1 MYPNKEEAM
10 DKIRKLSIDLETY
23 SPEDLAK
30 CGVYKY
36 AENPAFGILLFG
48 VSANDGPV
56 IVYDIACGEEP
67 PDEILEALT
76 NNSVEKW
83 AYNASFERVC
93 LSVWLR
99 RHHPGFFKGY
109 GAPDDAVRGYLDPTG
124 WKCSRIWGAYNGLP
138 LSLEKIGTV
147 LGFEQQKLKE
157 GKDLIRYFC
166 SPCKPTKVNGGR
178 TRNLPADAPDKWEL
192 FKKYNQRDV
201 EVEMQIQQRLKNYP
215 VPDFV
220 WDEYHIDQTI
230 NDRGILCDTE
240 VVGNAIKIDALTKA
254 DLMQQLQRLTGLE
267 NPNSVAQM
275 KDWLSRT
282 GVEMESL
289 GKKEVAALLKEDI
302 PEHVKQVLRLRQ
314 MLAKSSVKKYQAMQT
329 AMCSDHRCRG
339 MFQFYG
345 ANRSGRFAGRIVQ
358 LQNLPQNHLPDLEEA
373 RDLVRAGNYAALDL
387 LYDSVP
393 QVLSELIRTAFIPK
407 PGMKFVVSD
416 YSSIEAR
423 VLAYLAGE
431 THTIES
437 FARGEDLYCA
447 TASAM
452 FHKPVVKHGING
464 ELRQKGKIAT
474 LACIAEGQLVLTN
487 HGLIPIERVTTDDL
501 VWDGEQFVHH
511 DGVVCRGVKEVITY
525 EGLTATKDHL
535 VWVSGEPWPV
545 RFGDA
550 AACGSHLVKTGN
562 GRTPV
567 RLGED
572 NLPGETLVREMEP
585 LLRAD
590 AVHGVR
596 INPVAESE
604 QPDYREV
611 KWLSALLATSADP
624 SLARSET
631 DGCQAALHESK
642 RPGICQ
648 LWWAWDFLLLLFYP
662 GSWPVS
668 HRYFR
673 PSGQGSADRSDQYK
687 RELRKGEYPLCFSVG
702 EQPEQTLDRTDEIR
716 ADLLALLL
724 SGRDPETVLRRNTGR
739 DHSGRGN
746 SCVRET
752 EELEEHPRTAR
763 VYDIRNAGRYHRF
776 TVSGC
781 LVHNCG
787 YGGSVGALKA
797 MGALDMGLTEDELQP
812 IVTAWREANPHI
824 VKYWWDI
831 DAAVMKAVKLH
842 LPSQVGAISIYYQS
856 GMLFIKLPSG
866 RRLSYVQPRIGQNQY
881 GNDCVTYM
889 GIDQQHWERIESY
902 GPKFVENIVQGVAR
916 DILCFAM
923 KNLRDRFIVGHVH
936 DELIIEVPMD
946 ASMQEICDIMGQ
958 TPDWMPGML
967 LRADGYE
974 CRFYQ
979 KD

>member
-1 MYPNKEEAM
+1 M

-23 SPEDLAK
+23 SPEDLKK
-30 CGVYKY
+30 CGVYRY
-36 AENPAFGILLFG
+36 SESPEFAILLFG
-48 VSANDGPV
+48 VSVNDSPV
-56 IVYDIACGEEP
+56 TVYDIASDEEP

-76 NNSVEKW
+76 DNSVEKW

-109 GAPDDAVRGYLDPTG
+109 GVPDDSVKGYLDPTG

-138 LSLEKIGTV
+138 LSLEMIGTV

-178 TRNLPADAPDKWEL
+178 TRNLPADAPDKWAL

-201 EVEMQIQQRLKNYP
+201 EVEMQIQHRLRNYP
-215 VPDFV
+215 VPDSV

-230 NDRGILCDTE
+230 NDRGILCDTA
-240 VVGNAIKIDALTKA
+240 VVENAIKIDALTKA
-254 DLMQQLQRLTGLE
+254 DLMQKLQRLTGLE
-267 NPNSVAQM
+267 NPNSVVQM
-275 KDWLSRT
+275 KDWLARQ
-282 GVEMESL
+282 GVAIGSL
-289 GKKEVAALLKEDI
+289 GKKDVAALLQKDI
-302 PEHVKQVLRLRQ
+302 PENVRSVLGLRQ

-329 AMCSDHRCRG
+329 AMCLDHRCRG

-358 LQNLPQNHLPDLEEA
+358 LQNLPQNHLPDLEQT
-373 RDLVRAGNYAALDL
+373 RDLVRQNNYAALEM
-387 LYDSVP
+387 LYDKVP

-464 ELRQKGKIAT
+464 GLRQKGKIAT
-474 LACIAEGQLVLTN
+474 LA
-487 HGLIPIERVTTDDL
+487 
-501 VWDGEQFVHH
+501 
-511 DGVVCRGVKEVITY
+511 
-525 EGLTATKDHL
+525 
-535 VWVSGEPWPV
+535 
-545 RFGDA
+545 
-550 AACGSHLVKTGN
+550 
-562 GRTPV
+562 
-567 RLGED
+567 
-572 NLPGETLVREMEP
+572 
-585 LLRAD
+585 
-590 AVHGVR
+590 
-596 INPVAESE
+596 
-604 QPDYREV
+604 
-611 KWLSALLATSADP
+611 
-624 SLARSET
+624 
-631 DGCQAALHESK
+631 
-642 RPGICQ
+642 
-648 LWWAWDFLLLLFYP
+648 
-662 GSWPVS
+662 
-668 HRYFR
+668 
-673 PSGQGSADRSDQYK
+673 
-687 RELRKGEYPLCFSVG
+687 
-702 EQPEQTLDRTDEIR
+702 
-716 ADLLALLL
+716 
-724 SGRDPETVLRRNTGR
+724 
-739 DHSGRGN
+739 
-746 SCVRET
+746 
-752 EELEEHPRTAR
+752 
-763 VYDIRNAGRYHRF
+763 
-776 TVSGC
+776 
-781 LVHNCG
+781 CG

-797 MGALDMGLTEDELQP
+797 MGALDMGLKEEELQP

-831 DAAVMKAVKLH
+831 DAAVMKAVRLH
-842 LPSQVGAISIYYQS
+842 LPSQVGTVHIYYQS

-866 RRLSYVQPRIGQNQY
+866 RRLSYVQPRIGQNQF

-889 GIDQQHWERIESY
+889 GIDQQHWSRIESY

-936 DELIIEVPMD
+936 DELIIEVPKD
-946 ASMQEICDIMGQ
+946 TSMQEICDLMGK
-958 TPDWMPGML
+958 TPDWMPGLL

-974 CRFYQ
+974 CMFYQ

>member
-1 MYPNKEEAM
+1 M

-23 SPEDLAK
+23 SPEDLKK
-30 CGVYKY
+30 CGVYRY
-36 AENPAFGILLFG
+36 SESPEFAILLFG
-48 VSANDGPV
+48 VSVNDSPV
-56 IVYDIACGEEP
+56 TVYDIASDEEP

-76 NNSVEKW
+76 DNSVEKW

-109 GAPDDAVRGYLDPTG
+109 GVPDDSVKGYLDPTG

-138 LSLEKIGTV
+138 LSLEMIGTV

-178 TRNLPADAPDKWEL
+178 TRNLPSDAPDKWVL

-201 EVEMQIQQRLKNYP
+201 EVEMQIQKRLKNYP
-215 VPDFV
+215 VPDSV
-220 WDEYHIDQTI
+220 WEEYHIDQMI
-230 NDRGILCDTE
+230 NDRGILCDTA
-240 VVGNAIKIDALTKA
+240 VVENAIKIDALTKA
-254 DLMQQLQRLTGLE
+254 DLMQKLQRLTGLE

-275 KDWLSRT
+275 KDWLARQ
-282 GVEMESL
+282 GVAIGSL
-289 GKKEVAALLKEDI
+289 GKKEVAALLQKDL
-302 PEHVKQVLRLRQ
+302 PENVRSVLGLRQ
-314 MLAKSSVKKYQAMQT
+314 MLAKSSVKKYQAMQN
-329 AMCSDHRCRG
+329 AMCLDHRCRG

-358 LQNLPQNHLPDLEEA
+358 LQNLPQNHLPDLEQA
-373 RDLVRAGNYAALDL
+373 RDLVRQNNYAALEM
-387 LYDSVP
+387 LYDNVP
-393 QVLSELIRTAFIPK
+393 QVLSELIRTAFFPK

-474 LACIAEGQLVLTN
+474 LAC
-487 HGLIPIERVTTDDL
+487 
-501 VWDGEQFVHH
+501 
-511 DGVVCRGVKEVITY
+511 
-525 EGLTATKDHL
+525 
-535 VWVSGEPWPV
+535 
-545 RFGDA
+545 
-550 AACGSHLVKTGN
+550 
-562 GRTPV
+562 
-567 RLGED
+567 
-572 NLPGETLVREMEP
+572 
-585 LLRAD
+585 
-590 AVHGVR
+590 
-596 INPVAESE
+596 
-604 QPDYREV
+604 
-611 KWLSALLATSADP
+611 
-624 SLARSET
+624 
-631 DGCQAALHESK
+631 
-642 RPGICQ
+642 
-648 LWWAWDFLLLLFYP
+648 
-662 GSWPVS
+662 
-668 HRYFR
+668 
-673 PSGQGSADRSDQYK
+673 
-687 RELRKGEYPLCFSVG
+687 
-702 EQPEQTLDRTDEIR
+702 
-716 ADLLALLL
+716 
-724 SGRDPETVLRRNTGR
+724 
-739 DHSGRGN
+739 
-746 SCVRET
+746 
-752 EELEEHPRTAR
+752 
-763 VYDIRNAGRYHRF
+763 
-776 TVSGC
+776 
-781 LVHNCG
+781 G

-797 MGALDMGLTEDELQP
+797 MGALDMGLKEEELQP

-824 VKYWWDI
+824 VKYWWNV
-831 DAAVMKAVKLH
+831 DAAVMKAVRLH
-842 LPSQVGAISIYYQS
+842 LPSQVGSVHIYYQS

-866 RRLSYVQPRIGQNQY
+866 RRLSYVQPRIGQNQF

-889 GIDQQHWERIESY
+889 GIDQQHWSRIESY

-936 DELIIEVPMD
+936 DELIIEVPKETN
-946 ASMQEICDIMGQ
+946 MQEICDIMGQ
-958 TPDWMPGML
+958 TPDWMPSLL

-974 CRFYQ
+974 CMFYQ

>member
-1 MYPNKEEAM
+1 M

-23 SPEDLAK
+23 SPEELKK

-36 AENPAFGILLFG
+36 AENPEFEILLFG
-48 VSANDGPV
+48 VSVNDSEV
-56 IVYDIACGEEP
+56 VVYDIACGNEP

-76 NNSVEKW
+76 DNSVEKW

-109 GAPDDAVRGYLDPTG
+109 GAPDDSVKGYLDPTG

-138 LSLEKIGTV
+138 LSLEMIGAV

-178 TRNLPADAPDKWEL
+178 TRNLPKDAPDKWAL
-192 FKKYNQRDV
+192 FKKYNKRDV
-201 EVEMQIQQRLKNYP
+201 EVEMQIQKRLKNYP
-215 VPDFV
+215 VPDSV
-220 WDEYHIDQTI
+220 WDEYHIDQLI
-230 NDRGILCDTE
+230 NDRGILCDTA
-240 VVGNAIKIDALTKA
+240 VVENAIRIDALTKA
-254 DLMQQLQRLTGLE
+254 DLMRQLQRLTGLE

-275 KDWLSRT
+275 KDWLAQQ
-282 GVEMESL
+282 GVAIDSL
-289 GKKEVAALLKEDI
+289 GKKEVAALLNEDI

-358 LQNLPQNHLPDLEEA
+358 LQNLPQNHLLDLEEA
-373 RDLVRAGNYAALDL
+373 RDLVKRNDYAALDL
-387 LYDSVP
+387 LYGSVP

-474 LACIAEGQLVLTN
+474 LAC
-487 HGLIPIERVTTDDL
+487 
-501 VWDGEQFVHH
+501 
-511 DGVVCRGVKEVITY
+511 
-525 EGLTATKDHL
+525 
-535 VWVSGEPWPV
+535 
-545 RFGDA
+545 
-550 AACGSHLVKTGN
+550 
-562 GRTPV
+562 
-567 RLGED
+567 
-572 NLPGETLVREMEP
+572 
-585 LLRAD
+585 
-590 AVHGVR
+590 
-596 INPVAESE
+596 
-604 QPDYREV
+604 
-611 KWLSALLATSADP
+611 
-624 SLARSET
+624 
-631 DGCQAALHESK
+631 
-642 RPGICQ
+642 
-648 LWWAWDFLLLLFYP
+648 
-662 GSWPVS
+662 
-668 HRYFR
+668 
-673 PSGQGSADRSDQYK
+673 
-687 RELRKGEYPLCFSVG
+687 
-702 EQPEQTLDRTDEIR
+702 
-716 ADLLALLL
+716 
-724 SGRDPETVLRRNTGR
+724 
-739 DHSGRGN
+739 
-746 SCVRET
+746 
-752 EELEEHPRTAR
+752 
-763 VYDIRNAGRYHRF
+763 
-776 TVSGC
+776 
-781 LVHNCG
+781 G

-797 MGALDMGLTEDELQP
+797 MGALDMGLKEEELQP
-812 IVTAWREANPHI
+812 IVNAWREANPHI
-824 VKYWWDI
+824 VKYWWDV

-842 LPSQVGAISIYYQS
+842 LPSQVGLVYIYYQS

-866 RRLSYVQPRIGQNQY
+866 RRLSYVQPRIGQNQF

-936 DELIIEVPMD
+936 DELIIEVPMETN
-946 ASMQEICDIMGQ
+946 MQEICDIMGQ
-958 TPDWMPGML
+958 TPDWMPSLL

-974 CRFYQ
+974 CMFYQ

>member
-1 MYPNKEEAM
+1 M

-23 SPEDLAK
+23 SPEDLKK
-30 CGVYKY
+30 CGVYRY
-36 AENPAFGILLFG
+36 SESPEFAILLFG
-48 VSANDGPV
+48 VSVNDSPV
-56 IVYDIACGEEP
+56 TVYDIASDEEP

-76 NNSVEKW
+76 DNSVEKW

-109 GAPDDAVRGYLDPTG
+109 GVPDDSVKGYLDPTG

-138 LSLEKIGTV
+138 LSLEMIGTV

-178 TRNLPADAPDKWEL
+178 TRNYPSDAPDKWAL

-201 EVEMQIQQRLKNYP
+201 EVEMQIQHRLRNYP
-215 VPDFV
+215 VPDSV

-230 NDRGILCDTE
+230 NDRGILCDTA
-240 VVGNAIKIDALTKA
+240 VVENAIKIDALTKA
-254 DLMQQLQRLTGLE
+254 DLMQKLQRLTGLE

-275 KDWLSRT
+275 KDWLARQ
-282 GVEMESL
+282 GVAIGSL
-289 GKKEVAALLKEDI
+289 GKKEVVALLQKDL
-302 PEHVKQVLRLRQ
+302 PENVRSVLGLRQ
-314 MLAKSSVKKYQAMQT
+314 MLAKSSVKKYQAMQN
-329 AMCSDHRCRG
+329 AMCLDHRCRG

-358 LQNLPQNHLPDLEEA
+358 LQNLPQNHLPDLEQA
-373 RDLVRAGNYAALDL
+373 RDLVRQNNYAALET
-387 LYDSVP
+387 LYDNVP

-431 THTIES
+431 KHTIES

-474 LACIAEGQLVLTN
+474 LAC
-487 HGLIPIERVTTDDL
+487 
-501 VWDGEQFVHH
+501 
-511 DGVVCRGVKEVITY
+511 
-525 EGLTATKDHL
+525 
-535 VWVSGEPWPV
+535 
-545 RFGDA
+545 
-550 AACGSHLVKTGN
+550 
-562 GRTPV
+562 
-567 RLGED
+567 
-572 NLPGETLVREMEP
+572 
-585 LLRAD
+585 
-590 AVHGVR
+590 
-596 INPVAESE
+596 
-604 QPDYREV
+604 
-611 KWLSALLATSADP
+611 
-624 SLARSET
+624 
-631 DGCQAALHESK
+631 
-642 RPGICQ
+642 
-648 LWWAWDFLLLLFYP
+648 
-662 GSWPVS
+662 
-668 HRYFR
+668 
-673 PSGQGSADRSDQYK
+673 
-687 RELRKGEYPLCFSVG
+687 
-702 EQPEQTLDRTDEIR
+702 
-716 ADLLALLL
+716 
-724 SGRDPETVLRRNTGR
+724 
-739 DHSGRGN
+739 
-746 SCVRET
+746 
-752 EELEEHPRTAR
+752 
-763 VYDIRNAGRYHRF
+763 
-776 TVSGC
+776 
-781 LVHNCG
+781 G

-797 MGALDMGLTEDELQP
+797 MGALDMGLKEEELQP

-824 VKYWWDI
+824 VKYWWDV
-831 DAAVMKAVKLH
+831 DAAVMKAVRLH
-842 LPSQVGAISIYYQS
+842 LPSQVGSVYIYYQS

-866 RRLSYVQPRIGQNQY
+866 RRLSYVQPRIGQNQF

-889 GIDQQHWERIESY
+889 GIDQQHWSRIESY

-936 DELIIEVPMD
+936 DELIIEVSKD
-946 ASMQEICDIMGQ
+946 TNMQEICDIMGQ
-958 TPDWMPGML
+958 TPDWMPGLL

-974 CRFYQ
+974 CMFYQ

>member
-1 MYPNKEEAM
+1 M

-23 SPEDLAK
+23 SPEDLKK
-30 CGVYKY
+30 CGVYRY
-36 AENPAFGILLFG
+36 SESPEFAILLFG
-48 VSANDGPV
+48 VSVNDSPV
-56 IVYDIACGEEP
+56 TVYDIASDEEP

-76 NNSVEKW
+76 DNSVEKW

-109 GAPDDAVRGYLDPTG
+109 GAPDDSVKGYLDPTD

-138 LSLEKIGTV
+138 LSLEMIGTV

-178 TRNLPADAPDKWEL
+178 TRNLPSDAPDKWAL

-201 EVEMQIQQRLKNYP
+201 EVEMQIQHRLRNYP
-215 VPDFV
+215 VPDSV

-230 NDRGILCDTE
+230 NDRGILCDTA
-240 VVGNAIKIDALTKA
+240 VVENAIKIDALTKA
-254 DLMQQLQRLTGLE
+254 DLMQKLQRLTGLE

-275 KDWLSRT
+275 KDWLARQ
-282 GVEMESL
+282 GVAIESL
-289 GKKEVAALLKEDI
+289 GKKAVAALLQKDL
-302 PEHVKQVLRLRQ
+302 PENVRSVLGLRQ

-329 AMCSDHRCRG
+329 AMCLDHRCRG

-358 LQNLPQNHLPDLEEA
+358 LQNLPQNHLPDLEQA
-373 RDLVRAGNYAALDL
+373 RDLVRQNNYAALEM
-387 LYDSVP
+387 LYDNVP

-474 LACIAEGQLVLTN
+474 LAC
-487 HGLIPIERVTTDDL
+487 
-501 VWDGEQFVHH
+501 
-511 DGVVCRGVKEVITY
+511 
-525 EGLTATKDHL
+525 
-535 VWVSGEPWPV
+535 
-545 RFGDA
+545 
-550 AACGSHLVKTGN
+550 
-562 GRTPV
+562 
-567 RLGED
+567 
-572 NLPGETLVREMEP
+572 
-585 LLRAD
+585 
-590 AVHGVR
+590 
-596 INPVAESE
+596 
-604 QPDYREV
+604 
-611 KWLSALLATSADP
+611 
-624 SLARSET
+624 
-631 DGCQAALHESK
+631 
-642 RPGICQ
+642 
-648 LWWAWDFLLLLFYP
+648 
-662 GSWPVS
+662 
-668 HRYFR
+668 
-673 PSGQGSADRSDQYK
+673 
-687 RELRKGEYPLCFSVG
+687 
-702 EQPEQTLDRTDEIR
+702 
-716 ADLLALLL
+716 
-724 SGRDPETVLRRNTGR
+724 
-739 DHSGRGN
+739 
-746 SCVRET
+746 
-752 EELEEHPRTAR
+752 
-763 VYDIRNAGRYHRF
+763 
-776 TVSGC
+776 
-781 LVHNCG
+781 G

-797 MGALDMGLTEDELQP
+797 MGALDMGLKEEELQP

-824 VKYWWDI
+824 VKYWWNV
-831 DAAVMKAVKLH
+831 DAAVMKAVRLH
-842 LPSQVGAISIYYQS
+842 LPSQVGSVYIYYQS

-866 RRLSYVQPRIGQNQY
+866 RRLSYVQPRIGQNQF

-889 GIDQQHWERIESY
+889 GIDQQHWSRIESY

-936 DELIIEVPMD
+936 DELIIEVSKD
-946 ASMQEICDIMGQ
+946 TNIQEICDIMGQ
-958 TPDWMPGML
+958 TPDWMPGLL

-974 CRFYQ
+974 CMFYQ

>member
-1 MYPNKEEAM
+1 M

-23 SPEDLAK
+23 SPEDLKK
-30 CGVYKY
+30 CGVYRY
-36 AENPAFGILLFG
+36 SESPEFAILLFG
-48 VSANDGPV
+48 VSVNDSPV
-56 IVYDIACGEEP
+56 TVYDIASDEEP

-76 NNSVEKW
+76 DNSVEKW

-109 GAPDDAVRGYLDPTG
+109 GVPDDSVKGYLDPTG

-138 LSLEKIGTV
+138 LSLEMIGTV

-178 TRNLPADAPDKWEL
+178 TRNYPSDAPDKWAL

-201 EVEMQIQQRLKNYP
+201 EVEMQIQKRLKNYP
-215 VPDFV
+215 VPDSV
-220 WDEYHIDQTI
+220 WEEYHIDQMI
-230 NDRGILCDTE
+230 NDRGILCDTA
-240 VVGNAIKIDALTKA
+240 VVENAIKIDALTKA
-254 DLMQQLQRLTGLE
+254 DLMQKLQRLTGLE

-275 KDWLSRT
+275 KDWLARQ
-282 GVEMESL
+282 GVAIESL
-289 GKKEVAALLKEDI
+289 GKKEVAALLQKDL
-302 PEHVKQVLRLRQ
+302 PENVRSVLGLRQ

-329 AMCSDHRCRG
+329 AMCLDHRCRG

-358 LQNLPQNHLPDLEEA
+358 LQNLPQNHLPDLEQA
-373 RDLVRAGNYAALDL
+373 RDLVRQNNYAALEM
-387 LYDSVP
+387 LYDNVP

-474 LACIAEGQLVLTN
+474 LAC
-487 HGLIPIERVTTDDL
+487 
-501 VWDGEQFVHH
+501 
-511 DGVVCRGVKEVITY
+511 
-525 EGLTATKDHL
+525 
-535 VWVSGEPWPV
+535 
-545 RFGDA
+545 
-550 AACGSHLVKTGN
+550 
-562 GRTPV
+562 
-567 RLGED
+567 
-572 NLPGETLVREMEP
+572 
-585 LLRAD
+585 
-590 AVHGVR
+590 
-596 INPVAESE
+596 
-604 QPDYREV
+604 
-611 KWLSALLATSADP
+611 
-624 SLARSET
+624 
-631 DGCQAALHESK
+631 
-642 RPGICQ
+642 
-648 LWWAWDFLLLLFYP
+648 
-662 GSWPVS
+662 
-668 HRYFR
+668 
-673 PSGQGSADRSDQYK
+673 
-687 RELRKGEYPLCFSVG
+687 
-702 EQPEQTLDRTDEIR
+702 
-716 ADLLALLL
+716 
-724 SGRDPETVLRRNTGR
+724 
-739 DHSGRGN
+739 
-746 SCVRET
+746 
-752 EELEEHPRTAR
+752 
-763 VYDIRNAGRYHRF
+763 
-776 TVSGC
+776 
-781 LVHNCG
+781 G

-797 MGALDMGLTEDELQP
+797 MGALDMGLKEEELQP

-831 DAAVMKAVKLH
+831 DAAVIKAVRLH
-842 LPSQVGAISIYYQS
+842 LPSQVGTVHIYYQS

-866 RRLSYVQPRIGQNQY
+866 RRLSYVQPRIGQNQF

-889 GIDQQHWERIESY
+889 GIDQQHWSRIESY
-902 GPKFVENIVQGVAR
+902 GPKFVENIVQGVSR

-936 DELIIEVPMD
+936 DELIIEVSKD
-946 ASMQEICDIMGQ
+946 TNMQEICDIMGQ
-958 TPDWMPGML
+958 TPDWMPDLL

-974 CRFYQ
+974 CMFYQ

>member
-1 MYPNKEEAM
+1 M

-23 SPEDLAK
+23 SPEDLKK
-30 CGVYKY
+30 CGVYRY
-36 AENPAFGILLFG
+36 SESPEFAILLFG
-48 VSANDGPV
+48 VSVNGSPV
-56 IVYDIACGEEP
+56 TVYDIASDEEP

-76 NNSVEKW
+76 DNSVEKW

-109 GAPDDAVRGYLDPTG
+109 GVPDDSVKGYLDPTG

-138 LSLEKIGTV
+138 LSLEMIGTV

-157 GKDLIRYFC
+157 VKDLIRYFC

-178 TRNLPADAPDKWEL
+178 TRNYPSDAPDKWAL

-201 EVEMQIQQRLKNYP
+201 EVEMQIQKRLKNYP
-215 VPDFV
+215 VPDSV
-220 WDEYHIDQTI
+220 WEEYHIDQMI
-230 NDRGILCDTE
+230 NDRGILCDTA
-240 VVGNAIKIDALTKA
+240 VVENAIKIDALTKA
-254 DLMQQLQRLTGLE
+254 DLMQKLQRLTGLE

-275 KDWLSRT
+275 KDWLARQ
-282 GVEMESL
+282 GVAIGSL

-373 RDLVRAGNYAALDL
+373 RDLVKRNDYAALDL
-387 LYDSVP
+387 LYDNVP

-437 FARGEDLYCA
+437 FAKGEDLYCA

-464 ELRQKGKIAT
+464 ELRQKGKSAT
-474 LACIAEGQLVLTN
+474 LA
-487 HGLIPIERVTTDDL
+487 
-501 VWDGEQFVHH
+501 
-511 DGVVCRGVKEVITY
+511 
-525 EGLTATKDHL
+525 
-535 VWVSGEPWPV
+535 
-545 RFGDA
+545 
-550 AACGSHLVKTGN
+550 
-562 GRTPV
+562 
-567 RLGED
+567 
-572 NLPGETLVREMEP
+572 
-585 LLRAD
+585 
-590 AVHGVR
+590 
-596 INPVAESE
+596 
-604 QPDYREV
+604 
-611 KWLSALLATSADP
+611 
-624 SLARSET
+624 
-631 DGCQAALHESK
+631 
-642 RPGICQ
+642 
-648 LWWAWDFLLLLFYP
+648 
-662 GSWPVS
+662 
-668 HRYFR
+668 
-673 PSGQGSADRSDQYK
+673 
-687 RELRKGEYPLCFSVG
+687 
-702 EQPEQTLDRTDEIR
+702 
-716 ADLLALLL
+716 
-724 SGRDPETVLRRNTGR
+724 
-739 DHSGRGN
+739 
-746 SCVRET
+746 
-752 EELEEHPRTAR
+752 
-763 VYDIRNAGRYHRF
+763 
-776 TVSGC
+776 
-781 LVHNCG
+781 CG

-797 MGALDMGLTEDELQP
+797 MGALDMGLKEEELQP

-831 DAAVMKAVKLH
+831 DAAVMKAVRLH
-842 LPSQVGAISIYYQS
+842 LPSQVGSVYIYYQS
-856 GMLFIKLPSG
+856 GMLFINLPSG
-866 RRLSYVQPRIGQNQY
+866 RRLSYVQPRIGQNQF

-889 GIDQQHWERIESY
+889 GIDQQHWSRIESY

-936 DELIIEVPMD
+936 DELIIEVPKETN
-946 ASMQEICDIMGQ
+946 MQEICDLMGK
-958 TPDWMPGML
+958 TPDWMPGLL

-974 CRFYQ
+974 CLFYQ

>member
-1 MYPNKEEAM
+1 M

-23 SPEDLAK
+23 SPEDLKK
-30 CGVYKY
+30 CGVYRY
-36 AENPAFGILLFG
+36 SESPEFAILLFG
-48 VSANDGPV
+48 ISVNDGPV
-56 IVYDIACGEEP
+56 TVYDIASDEEP

-76 NNSVEKW
+76 DNSVEKW

-109 GAPDDAVRGYLDPTG
+109 GAPDDSVKGYLDPTG

-138 LSLEKIGTV
+138 LSLEMIGTV

-178 TRNLPADAPDKWEL
+178 TRNYPSDAPDKWAL

-201 EVEMQIQQRLKNYP
+201 EVEMQIQKRLKNYP
-215 VPDFV
+215 VPDSV

-230 NDRGILCDTE
+230 NDRGILCDTA
-240 VVGNAIKIDALTKA
+240 VVENAIKIDALTKA
-254 DLMQQLQRLTGLE
+254 DLMQKLQRLTGLE

-275 KDWLSRT
+275 KDWLARQ
-282 GVEMESL
+282 GVAIESL
-289 GKKEVAALLKEDI
+289 GKKEVATLLQKDL
-302 PEHVKQVLRLRQ
+302 PENVRSVLGLRQ

-329 AMCSDHRCRG
+329 AMCLDHRCRG

-358 LQNLPQNHLPDLEEA
+358 LQNLPQNHLPDLEQA
-373 RDLVRAGNYAALDL
+373 RDLVRQNNYAALEM
-387 LYDSVP
+387 LYDNVP

-474 LACIAEGQLVLTN
+474 LAC
-487 HGLIPIERVTTDDL
+487 
-501 VWDGEQFVHH
+501 
-511 DGVVCRGVKEVITY
+511 
-525 EGLTATKDHL
+525 
-535 VWVSGEPWPV
+535 
-545 RFGDA
+545 
-550 AACGSHLVKTGN
+550 
-562 GRTPV
+562 
-567 RLGED
+567 
-572 NLPGETLVREMEP
+572 
-585 LLRAD
+585 
-590 AVHGVR
+590 
-596 INPVAESE
+596 
-604 QPDYREV
+604 
-611 KWLSALLATSADP
+611 
-624 SLARSET
+624 
-631 DGCQAALHESK
+631 
-642 RPGICQ
+642 
-648 LWWAWDFLLLLFYP
+648 
-662 GSWPVS
+662 
-668 HRYFR
+668 
-673 PSGQGSADRSDQYK
+673 
-687 RELRKGEYPLCFSVG
+687 
-702 EQPEQTLDRTDEIR
+702 
-716 ADLLALLL
+716 
-724 SGRDPETVLRRNTGR
+724 
-739 DHSGRGN
+739 
-746 SCVRET
+746 
-752 EELEEHPRTAR
+752 
-763 VYDIRNAGRYHRF
+763 
-776 TVSGC
+776 
-781 LVHNCG
+781 G
-787 YGGSVGALKA
+787 YGGSIGALKA
-797 MGALDMGLTEDELQP
+797 MGALDMGLKEEELQP

-824 VKYWWDI
+824 VKYWWNV
-831 DAAVMKAVKLH
+831 DAAVMKAVRLH
-842 LPSQVGAISIYYQS
+842 LPSQVGSIHIYYQS

-866 RRLSYVQPRIGQNQY
+866 RRLSYVQPRIGQNQF

-889 GIDQQHWERIESY
+889 GIDQQHWSRIESY

-936 DELIIEVPMD
+936 DELIIEVPKETN
-946 ASMQEICDIMGQ
+946 MQEICDLMGQ
-958 TPDWMPGML
+958 TPDWMPGLL

-974 CRFYQ
+974 CMFYQ

>member
-1 MYPNKEEAM
+1 M

-23 SPEDLAK
+23 SPEDLKK
-30 CGVYKY
+30 CGVYRY
-36 AENPAFGILLFG
+36 SESPEFAILLFG
-48 VSANDGPV
+48 VSVNDSPV
-56 IVYDIACGEEP
+56 TVYDIASDEEP

-76 NNSVEKW
+76 DNSVEKW

-109 GAPDDAVRGYLDPTG
+109 GVPDDSVKGYLDPTG

-138 LSLEKIGTV
+138 LSLEMIGTV

-178 TRNLPADAPDKWEL
+178 TRNYPSDAPDKWAL

-201 EVEMQIQQRLKNYP
+201 EVEMQIQKRLKNYT
-215 VPDFV
+215 VPDSV
-220 WDEYHIDQTI
+220 WEEFHIDQMI
-230 NDRGILCDTE
+230 NDRGILCDTA
-240 VVGNAIKIDALTKA
+240 VVENAIKIDALTKA
-254 DLMQQLQRLTGLE
+254 DLMQKLQRLTGLE

-275 KDWLSRT
+275 KDWLARQ
-282 GVEMESL
+282 GVAIESL
-289 GKKEVAALLKEDI
+289 GKKEVVALLQKDL
-302 PEHVKQVLRLRQ
+302 PENVRSVLGLRQ

-329 AMCSDHRCRG
+329 AMCLDHRCRG

-358 LQNLPQNHLPDLEEA
+358 LQNLPQNHLPDLEQA
-373 RDLVRAGNYAALDL
+373 RDLVRQNNYAALEM
-387 LYDSVP
+387 LYDNVP

-474 LACIAEGQLVLTN
+474 LAC
-487 HGLIPIERVTTDDL
+487 
-501 VWDGEQFVHH
+501 
-511 DGVVCRGVKEVITY
+511 
-525 EGLTATKDHL
+525 
-535 VWVSGEPWPV
+535 
-545 RFGDA
+545 
-550 AACGSHLVKTGN
+550 
-562 GRTPV
+562 
-567 RLGED
+567 
-572 NLPGETLVREMEP
+572 
-585 LLRAD
+585 
-590 AVHGVR
+590 
-596 INPVAESE
+596 
-604 QPDYREV
+604 
-611 KWLSALLATSADP
+611 
-624 SLARSET
+624 
-631 DGCQAALHESK
+631 
-642 RPGICQ
+642 
-648 LWWAWDFLLLLFYP
+648 
-662 GSWPVS
+662 
-668 HRYFR
+668 
-673 PSGQGSADRSDQYK
+673 
-687 RELRKGEYPLCFSVG
+687 
-702 EQPEQTLDRTDEIR
+702 
-716 ADLLALLL
+716 
-724 SGRDPETVLRRNTGR
+724 
-739 DHSGRGN
+739 
-746 SCVRET
+746 
-752 EELEEHPRTAR
+752 
-763 VYDIRNAGRYHRF
+763 
-776 TVSGC
+776 
-781 LVHNCG
+781 G

-797 MGALDMGLTEDELQP
+797 MGALDMGLKEEELQP

-831 DAAVMKAVKLH
+831 DAAVMKAVRLH
-842 LPSQVGAISIYYQS
+842 LPSQVGTVQIYYQS

-866 RRLSYVQPRIGQNQY
+866 RRLSYVQPRIGQNQF

-889 GIDQQHWERIESY
+889 GIDQQHWSRIESY
-902 GPKFVENIVQGVAR
+902 GPKFVENIVQGVSR

-923 KNLRDRFIVGHVH
+923 KNLRDRFIVVHVH
-936 DELIIEVPMD
+936 DELIIEVSKD
-946 ASMQEICDIMGQ
+946 TNMQEICDIMGQ
-958 TPDWMPGML
+958 TPDWMPGLL

-974 CRFYQ
+974 CMFYQ

>member
-1 MYPNKEEAM
+1 M

-23 SPEDLAK
+23 SPEDLKK
-30 CGVYKY
+30 CGVYRY
-36 AENPAFGILLFG
+36 SESPEFAILLFG
-48 VSANDGPV
+48 VSVNDGPV
-56 IVYDIACGEEP
+56 TVYDIASDEEP

-76 NNSVEKW
+76 DNSVEKW

-109 GAPDDAVRGYLDPTG
+109 GVPDDSVKGYLDPTG

-138 LSLEKIGTV
+138 LSLEMIGTV

-166 SPCKPTKVNGGR
+166 SPCKPTKVNGSR
-178 TRNLPADAPDKWEL
+178 TRNYPSDAPDKWAL

-201 EVEMQIQQRLKNYP
+201 EVEMQIQHRLRNYP
-215 VPDFV
+215 VPDSV

-230 NDRGILCDTE
+230 NDRGILCDIA
-240 VVGNAIKIDALTKA
+240 VVENAIKIDALTKA
-254 DLMQQLQRLTGLE
+254 DLMQKLQRLTGLE

-275 KDWLSRT
+275 KDWLARQ
-282 GVEMESL
+282 GVAIGSL
-289 GKKEVAALLKEDI
+289 GKKEVATLLQKDLSYNVRSALG
-302 PEHVKQVLRLRQ
+302 LRQ
-314 MLAKSSVKKYQAMQT
+314 MLAKSSVKKYQAMQN
-329 AMCSDHRCRG
+329 AMCLDHRCRG

-358 LQNLPQNHLPDLEEA
+358 LQNLPQNHLPDLEQA
-373 RDLVRAGNYAALDL
+373 RDLVRQNNYAALEM
-387 LYDSVP
+387 LYDNVP

-474 LACIAEGQLVLTN
+474 LAC
-487 HGLIPIERVTTDDL
+487 
-501 VWDGEQFVHH
+501 
-511 DGVVCRGVKEVITY
+511 
-525 EGLTATKDHL
+525 
-535 VWVSGEPWPV
+535 
-545 RFGDA
+545 
-550 AACGSHLVKTGN
+550 
-562 GRTPV
+562 
-567 RLGED
+567 
-572 NLPGETLVREMEP
+572 
-585 LLRAD
+585 
-590 AVHGVR
+590 
-596 INPVAESE
+596 
-604 QPDYREV
+604 
-611 KWLSALLATSADP
+611 
-624 SLARSET
+624 
-631 DGCQAALHESK
+631 
-642 RPGICQ
+642 
-648 LWWAWDFLLLLFYP
+648 
-662 GSWPVS
+662 
-668 HRYFR
+668 
-673 PSGQGSADRSDQYK
+673 
-687 RELRKGEYPLCFSVG
+687 
-702 EQPEQTLDRTDEIR
+702 
-716 ADLLALLL
+716 
-724 SGRDPETVLRRNTGR
+724 
-739 DHSGRGN
+739 
-746 SCVRET
+746 
-752 EELEEHPRTAR
+752 
-763 VYDIRNAGRYHRF
+763 
-776 TVSGC
+776 
-781 LVHNCG
+781 G

-797 MGALDMGLTEDELQP
+797 MGALDMGLKEEELQP

-824 VKYWWDI
+824 VKYWWNV
-831 DAAVMKAVKLH
+831 DAAVMKAVRLH
-842 LPSQVGAISIYYQS
+842 LPSQVGSIYIYYQS

-866 RRLSYVQPRIGQNQY
+866 RRLSYVQPRIGQNQF

-889 GIDQQHWERIESY
+889 GIDQQHWSRIESY

-936 DELIIEVPMD
+936 DELIIEVPMETN
-946 ASMQEICDIMGQ
+946 MQEICDLMGQ
-958 TPDWMPGML
+958 APDWMPGLL

-974 CRFYQ
+974 CMFYQ